1 MKTGEDGVKTG
12 EDYDVVIIGSGA
24 AGGMAAWN
32 LTRKGAKALVLEAGE
47 KFDRSAFWSHV
58 KPWEARERLRR
69 GERPPDFEGLPLRES
84 PFETPA
90 GQPFLLRRVW
100 GVGGKTNIW
109 GRVSLRYGDLNFRE
123 PAIDGWEIPWP
134 VTYDEIAPYYD
145 NVEKLIG
152 VCGGDDDS
160 QFLPGSKHHLPP
172 PNLRCGETLLKQG
185 AEKAGYTVVR
195 GRRAVL
201 TREHNGRAKCHF
213 CGACGRGCDIGA
225 FFNAYDYLLAA
236 ALETGRLTL
245 RENAV
250 VSHILTGGDGLA
262 NGVRYFD
269 RLSGEERIV
278 PAKRVVLAA
287 SAVDSTRIL
296 LNSKSPRHPNG
307 IGNGSDVIGRYLCEQ
322 FRFHVYA
329 FAPQLYGREAVND
342 DGISGGHIYIPRFES
357 PEMKR
362 DYLRGFGIQL
372 WGIGCGGNAAFAKRL
387 PGFGLDFKRGVKRRY
402 PALVQMHPYGEV
414 LPYRRNRIVVEGTK
428 NDRFGVPTM
437 RIEYR
442 LGENERRMIPRM
454 YDAVE
459 EILQAMKAEPLPY
472 KRGDLDELG
481 AAIHEHGTCRM
492 GADPK
497 RSALNA
503 HMRMHEVKNVFVMD
517 GSAFPTP
524 TEKNPT
530 LSILAFAWRSTDYM
544 ADRMKK
550 GDV

>member
-1 MKTGEDGVKTG
+1 MAQ
-12 EDYDVVIIGSGA
+12 EDYDVVIVGSGA

-47 KFDRSAFWSHV
+47 KFDSAGFWSHV
-58 KPWEARERLRR
+58 KPWEARERRRR

-84 PFETPA
+84 PFETPP

-123 PAIDGWEIPWP
+123 PEIDGWEIPWP
-134 VTYDEIAPYYD
+134 VTYKEIAPYYD

-152 VCGGDDDS
+152 VCGGADDS
-160 QFLPGSKHHLPP
+160 PFLPGSKHHLPP
-172 PNLRCGETLLKQG
+172 PNLRCGEVLLRKG
-185 AEKAGYTVVR
+185 AEKAGYAVVR

-213 CGACGRGCDIGA
+213 CGACGSGCDIGA
-225 FFNAYDYLLAA
+225 FFNSYDYLLAA
-236 ALETGRLTL
+236 ALETGRLTI

-250 VSHILTGGDGLA
+250 VAHILTGDDGLA

-278 PAKRVVLAA
+278 SAKRVVVAA
-287 SAVDSTRIL
+287 STVDSTRIL
-296 LNSKSPRHPNG
+296 LNSKSSRYPNG
-307 IGNGSDVIGRYLCEQ
+307 IGNGSGVIGRYLCEQ
-322 FRFHVYA
+322 FRFHVHA
-329 FAPQLYGREAVND
+329 FAPQLYGRETVND

-357 PEMKR
+357 PERKR

-372 WGIGCGGNAAFAKRL
+372 WGIGCGNNASFAKRL
-387 PGFGLDFKRGVKRRY
+387 PGFGLDFKRDVKRRY
-402 PALVQMHPYGEV
+402 PALVQLHPYGEV
-414 LPYRRNRIVVEGTK
+414 LPYRHNRIVVDGAK

-437 RIEYR
+437 RIEYK
-442 LGENERRMIPRM
+442 LGENERKMIPRM
-454 YDAVE
+454 YDVVE
-459 EILQAMKAEPLPY
+459 EILHAMKAEPLPY
-472 KRGDLDELG
+472 ERGALDELG

-503 HMRMHEVKNVFVMD
+503 HMQMHDVKNVFVVD

-530 LSILAFAWRSTDYM
+530 LSILAFAWKATDYM

-550 GDV
+550 GDI